1 MAIGGNMARPLNV
14 RAVQAPSEVDWWT
27 QLTLRRQGRQDA
39 RRYRSLNDYT
49 RTHALIVAQNKTNA
63 GQRNVNQWVI
73 QSVEPIR
80 TGNARILVQLEVLAD
95 KLQRLQITSE
105 TSGRRKRELSALQER
120 LEKQI
125 SNYTSQYQTNLAAA
139 ESVLLQGEQAIGSW
153 ANYYE
158 QLAGIYT
165 RARAA
170 KLKIDVSSV
179 EAEVPTL
186 ESVEL
191 VEIPELLV
199 SKADEK
205 EMKK

>member
-1 MAIGGNMARPLNV
+1 MAKPLKV
-14 RAVQAPSEVDWWT
+14 RAVQAPSSVDWWT
-27 QLTLRRQGRQDA
+27 QQGLRRQGRQDA

-80 TGNARILVQLEVLAD
+80 TGNARILVQLDVLAE
-95 KLQRLQITSE
+95 RLERIQITSE
-105 TSGRRKRELSALQER
+105 TSGRKKRELSAQEDR

-125 SNYTSQYQTNLAAA
+125 SNFTSQYQTNLAAA
-139 ESVLLQGEQAIGSW
+139 ESILMQGEQAIGSW

-186 ESVEL
+186 ESIEL
-191 VEIPELLV
+191 VEIPELAI
-199 SKADEK
+199 SKTHEK
-205 EMKK
+205 ELKKK